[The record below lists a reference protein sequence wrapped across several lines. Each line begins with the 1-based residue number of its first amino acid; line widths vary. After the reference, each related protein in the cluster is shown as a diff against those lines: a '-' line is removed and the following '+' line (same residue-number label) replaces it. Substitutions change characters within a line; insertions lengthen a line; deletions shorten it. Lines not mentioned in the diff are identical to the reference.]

1 MTALEDETS
10 TSSFV
15 PDSLV
20 AGADDMNFINNK
32 EMSAGSR
39 GVGGQRSSAGS
50 FAVGGRRVHF
60 SNSDGGGDGVS
71 LYGTPKEESR
81 NHVGNIL
88 QRRNSH
94 SLSSSPLCMISKL
107 LGSL

>member
-1 MTALEDETS
+1 VTALEDETS

-60 SNSDGGGDGVS
+60 SNSDGGGV
-71 LYGTPKEESR
+71 PESCGEYTSAPELTFA
-81 NHVGNIL
+81 VVVPPMYDI
-88 QRRNSH
+88 
-94 SLSSSPLCMISKL
+94 
-107 LGSL
+107 